1 MQKNAWTYT
10 MTGTVFAA
18 AAVMLRWLQVQMIF
32 DPETGLPTLHAPITT
47 LLIAVLVLVAAALW
61 WLSGRMKTDCAPEEP
76 EDALAQPH
84 RETGWI
90 LIAVAALA
98 AIGSAYLFFKEENT
112 LMKAAALLGILS
124 APVLAML
131 PQLPRWGGFG
141 AALSVLPVLFF
152 CLWLVV
158 FYKENA
164 ANPILWSY
172 GMEILAIAMC
182 LLAVFRLS
190 ASLFYRAKPRQTIF
204 ACMLAL
210 ITSLAT
216 LTDSVSL
223 GARAVLGGWG
233 IGAAVMCWVIINNFV
248 PPAPEEDTY

>member
-1 MQKNAWTYT
+1 MQKQAWIYT
-10 MTGTVFAA
+10 MAGTVFGALT
-18 AAVMLRWLQVQMIF
+18 VMLRWLQVQMIF
-32 DPETGLPTLHAPITT
+32 DEETGLPTLHAPITT
-47 LLIAVLVLVAAALW
+47 MLVAALLIVAAALW
-61 WLSGRMKTDCAPEEP
+61 WLSGRMKTDCAPAEP
-76 EDALAQPH
+76 EDALALPH

-90 LIAVAALA
+90 LTAVAALA
-98 AIGSAYLFFKEENT
+98 AFGSVYLFFKEEDT
-112 LMKAAALLGILS
+112 LMKAAALLGLLS

-158 FYKENA
+158 FYKQNA
-164 ANPILWSY
+164 SNPILWSY

-190 ASLFYRAKPRQTIF
+190 AYLFYRAKPRQTIF

-210 ITSLAT
+210 VTSLAT
-216 LTDSVSL
+216 LTDSASL

-233 IGAAVMCWVIINNFV
+233 IGSAVMCWILINNFV
-248 PPAPEEDTY
+248 PPVPEEEGY

>member
-1 MQKNAWTYT
+1 MKNARLLA
-10 MTGTVFAA
+10 VFAA
-18 AAVMLRWLQVQMIF
+18 
-32 DPETGLPTLHAPITT
+32 
-47 LLIAVLVLVAAALW
+47 LLAAALVFSVFAFRQEKTVRFGLAAGPQSW
-61 WLSGRMKTDCAPEEP
+61 WACALPGYSGRAYETVVYAD
-76 EDALAQPH
+76 DA
-84 RETGWI
+84 
-90 LIAVAALA
+90 AALA
-98 AIGSAYLFFKEENT
+98 ALGSAYLFFKEDST

-124 APVLAML
+124 APVLAMM
-131 PQLPRWGGFG
+131 PQIPRWGGFG

-190 ASLFYRAKPRQTIF
+190 AYLFYRAKPRRAIF

-233 IGAAVMCWVIINNFV
+233 IGTAVMCWIIINNFV

>member
-1 MQKNAWTYT
+1 MKNARLLA
-10 MTGTVFAA
+10 VFAA
-18 AAVMLRWLQVQMIF
+18 LLAAVLAFSVFAFRQEKTVRF
-32 DPETGLPTLHAPITT
+32 GL
-47 LLIAVLVLVAAALW
+47 AAGPQSWWACALPGY
-61 WLSGRMKTDCAPEEP
+61 SGRAYETVVYAD
-76 EDALAQPH
+76 DA
-84 RETGWI
+84 
-90 LIAVAALA
+90 AALA
-98 AIGSAYLFFKEENT
+98 ALGSAYLFFKEDST

-124 APVLAML
+124 APVLAMM
-131 PQLPRWGGFG
+131 PQIPRWGGFG

-190 ASLFYRAKPRQTIF
+190 AYLFYRAKPRRAIF

-233 IGAAVMCWVIINNFV
+233 IGTAVMCWIIINNFV

>member
-1 MQKNAWTYT
+1 MQKKAWIYT
-10 MTGTVFAA
+10 MAGTVLAA
-18 AAVMLRWLQVQMIF
+18 FTVMLRWLQTQTVF
-32 DPETGLPTLHAPITT
+32 DAETGLPTLHAPLTT
-47 LLIAVLVLVAAALW
+47 MLVAALLLAAAALW
-61 WLSGRMKTDCAPEEP
+61 WLSGRMGADNAPEEP
-76 EDALAQPH
+76 EQALALPH

-90 LIAVAALA
+90 LIATAALA
-98 AIGSAYLFFKEENT
+98 AIGSAYLFFTEDGT

-124 APVLAML
+124 APVLAMM

-158 FYKENA
+158 YYKDNA

-172 GMEILAIAMC
+172 GMEILSIAMC

-190 ASLFYRAKPRQTIF
+190 AYLFYRANPRRAIF

-210 ITSLAT
+210 VTSLSS
-216 LTDSVSL
+216 LTDGVSL
-223 GARAVLGGWG
+223 GSRAVLGGWG
-233 IGAAVMCWVIINNFV
+233 IGAAVMCWIIIYNFL
-248 PPAPEEDTY
+248 PPVPEEDTY

>member
-10 MTGTVFAA
+10 MAGTVFAA
-18 AAVMLRWLQVQMIF
+18 VAVMLHWLQVQKIF

-47 LLIAVLVLVAAALW
+47 LLVVVLVLVAAALW

-76 EDALAQPH
+76 EDALALPH

-90 LIAVAALA
+90 LIAAAALA
-98 AIGSAYLFFKEENT
+98 ALGSAYLFFKEDSA

-124 APVLAML
+124 APVLAMM
-131 PQLPRWGGFG
+131 PQIPRWGGFG

-190 ASLFYRAKPRQTIF
+190 AYLFYRAKPRRAIF
-204 ACMLAL
+204 ACMFAL

-233 IGAAVMCWVIINNFV
+233 IGTAVMCWIIINNFV

>member
-1 MQKNAWTYT
+1 MQKYAWTYT
-10 MTGTVFAA
+10 MAGTVFSAVV
-18 AAVMLRWLQVQMIF
+18 VMLRWLQVQTIF
-32 DPETGLPTLHAPITT
+32 DAETGLPQLNAPITT
-47 LLIAVLVLVAAALW
+47 MLVASLILIAAALW
-61 WLSGRMKTDCAPEEP
+61 WMSGRMKTDWAPEEP
-76 EDALAQPH
+76 EDAFAQPH
-84 RETGWI
+84 RETGGI
-90 LIAVAALA
+90 LIAVAILA
-98 AIGSAYLFFKEENT
+98 AVGSLLLFFSEEST
-112 LMKAAALLGILS
+112 LMKAAALLGLLS

-131 PQLPRWGGFG
+131 PHLPRWGGFG

-190 ASLFYRAKPRQTIF
+190 AYLFYRAKPRQAIF
-204 ACMLAL
+204 SCMLAL

-216 LTDSVSL
+216 LTDSVSF
-223 GARAVLGGWG
+223 GTRAVLGGWG
-233 IGAAVMCWVIINNFV
+233 IGAAVMCWSIIHNFV